1 MFTQKW
7 RDKWGLREDPFT
19 CEDADKDC
27 ILSTLDPSVAHW
39 AFDRIF
45 GNPRVPAPAIIFGE
59 KGSGKSA
66 LRLITSKHLERF
78 NADHPNDRV
87 FVVEYTEYNSYME
100 NFRRFIG
107 KRADSTAAAQEVVK
121 RWKVSDHLDCILS
134 LGITRLVDDVL
145 INEESIKN
153 LTHKQKVYLLL
164 MASLYYNSDR
174 RTTPEALNHLNRL
187 LKVQTYSSTIHWI
200 IALLGTIVSILLF
213 LVPIFTETPPI
224 SENFWH
230 ILGIVGL
237 VLTWGWFGIYHLMLG
252 SSANRANRAVK
263 VLNTNPSNL
272 KNQLK
277 ALSAK
282 ERREYTLPIGSDEN
296 SRYHLLSEF
305 IGILHSSGFKGLYVL
320 VDRIDEP
327 SLLSARELMRR
338 FIEKL
343 LDIKHAYPNLV

>member
-107 KRADSTAAAQEVVK
+107 S
-121 RWKVSDHLDCILS
+121 
-134 LGITRLVDDVL
+134 
-145 INEESIKN
+145 
-153 LTHKQKVYLLL
+153 
-164 MASLYYNSDR
+164 
-174 RTTPEALNHLNRL
+174 
-187 LKVQTYSSTIHWI
+187 
-200 IALLGTIVSILLF
+200 
-213 LVPIFTETPPI
+213 VPIP
-224 SENFWH
+224 
-230 ILGIVGL
+230 
-237 VLTWGWFGIYHLMLG
+237 
-252 SSANRANRAVK
+252 
-263 VLNTNPSNL
+263 
-272 KNQLK
+272 
-277 ALSAK
+277 
-282 ERREYTLPIGSDEN
+282 
-296 SRYHLLSEF
+296 LLR
-305 IGILHSSGFKGLYVL
+305 HRKW
-320 VDRIDEP
+320 
-327 SLLSARELMRR
+327 
-338 FIEKL
+338 
-343 LDIKHAYPNLV
+343 